1 MSVQEVVDDSNFIVS
16 LTIKKKAL
24 IRNNLSWDLDLLHIE
39 GISPSVLTL
48 AQGITNAFSLCGY
61 VPTSPLG
68 CCPVLVRHECSG
80 KIHILKCK
88 GTSLVVQWLTLQAP
102 NAGGWGSI
110 PGQRTRSHMP
120 QLSVCML

>member
-88 GTSLVVQWLTLQAP
+88 GISSAVTAS
-102 NAGGWGSI
+102 GDGS
-110 PGQRTRSHMP
+110 PTRSHAHL
-120 QLSVCML
+120 QEHFH

>member
-1 MSVQEVVDDSNFIVS
+1 MGDSNFIVS

-24 IRNNLSWDLDLLHIE
+24 IRNNLNRDLDLLHIE

-48 AQGITNAFSLCGY
+48 GQGITNAFFLCGY

-88 GTSLVVQWLTLQAP
+88 GISSAQSLLVEIGHSP
-102 NAGGWGSI
+102 D
-110 PGQRTRSHMP
+110 HMP
-120 QLSVCML
+120 ICRNIFTEHFTEEIRGL

>member
-68 CCPVLVRHECSG
+68 CCPVLVRHEFSG

-88 GTSLVVQWLTLQAP
+88 GISSAQSLLVEMGHP
-102 NAGGWGSI
+102 
-110 PGQRTRSHMP
+110 PDHMP
-120 QLSVCML
+120 ICRNIFTEHFTEEIRGL